1 MANRGDEEQYL
12 RALDLVATISE
23 LLNEIASQEE
33 IRNHKLAKMLLGSV
47 RFSMQELA
55 ATIRAFPSKLKSDH
69 PEIPWGSF
77 ELTETMSLWRE
88 PQLNS
93 TVLLHRFDATLMAI
107 QKLLLSEMLAS
118 SLEDFN

>member
-12 RALDLVATISE
+12 RALDLVANISE

-33 IRNHKLAKMLLGSV
+33 IRNLKLAKMLLGSV

-55 ATIRAFPSKLKSDH
+55 ATIRAFPPKLKGDH
-69 PEIPWGSF
+69 PEIAWSSF
-77 ELTETMSLWRE
+77 ELTETMSMWRE
-88 PQLNS
+88 PKLNS
-93 TVLLHRFDATLMAI
+93 TVLLHRFDATVMAI